1 MAPADAGSTLC
12 RRCNENEVTHT
23 IRSEPTCGPCY
34 RRYVQM
40 KAIKRLEAAS
50 KEIRAVPTRTKKVLV
65 GLSFGVSSSSLI
77 HMLDESANS
86 QLKKRPTPAYDPVVV
101 HVETEMSGRPSSSPS
116 QNQKQKL
123 LDKFIERYP
132 RLTFRSIPLTT
143 ALDLETID
151 WSSLP
156 AAPGD
161 SGEEPEERLHN
172 FFARLPSTTSRA
184 DILRLFVRHILI
196 STALS
201 EGCHALFLGC
211 STTALA
217 ALTLGETAKGRGFTL
232 PWMINDGPQ
241 PVHAFT
247 APVTPTGAGS
257 DTRAQAA
264 GREVARLPIYYPLRE
279 VFRNEL
285 VEYAGLVSPPITD
298 LVLPSGAAAPGAA
311 VVSHKDVSIDDVMTR
326 YFDEVEASYPSIV
339 ANVVRT
345 TAKLERLGVE
355 GDDMSCGLCGMGLD
369 ELGDERWKGEIGDVD
384 AGEYG
389 RLCYGCQ
396 RSMRN

>member
-1 MAPADAGSTLC
+1 MAPLNAGSTLC

-40 KAIKRLEAAS
+40 KSVKRLEAAS
-50 KEIRAVPTRTKKVLV
+50 KEMRAAPSQTKKVLV
-65 GLSFGVSSSSLI
+65 GLSYGVSSSSLI
-77 HMLDESANS
+77 HMLDESVKN

-101 HVETEMSGRPSSSPS
+101 HVETETGDQTSSSHS
-116 QNQKQKL
+116 QTKRL
-123 LDKFIERYP
+123 LDKFSERYP
-132 RLTFRSIPLTT
+132 GFTFRSILLNT
-143 ALDLETID
+143 AMELDTID
-151 WSSLP
+151 WHSLP
-156 AAPGD
+156 TVPED
-161 SGEEPEERLHN
+161 SEKQPAERLHN

-184 DILRLFVRHILI
+184 DIVRLFVRHILI
-196 STALS
+196 STALA

-241 PVHAFT
+241 PVHTFIAA
-247 APVTPTGAGS
+247 APSTDAGS
-257 DTRAQAA
+257 DTTAQAA
-264 GREVARLPIYYPLRE
+264 TGREVARLPIYYPLRE

-285 VEYAGLVSPPITD
+285 VEYARLVSPPLTD
-298 LVLPSGAAAPGAA
+298 LILPSTAAAPGSA

-345 TAKLERLGVE
+345 TAKLERLGEE
-355 GDDMSCGLCGMGLD
+355 GDDISCGLCGMGLD
-369 ELGDERWKGEIGDVD
+369 EQGDERWKGEIGDAD
-384 AGEYG
+384 AGKFG
-389 RLCYGCQ
+389 TLCYGCQ

>member
-1 MAPADAGSTLC
+1 MATVDTGSKVC
-12 RRCNENEVTHT
+12 RRCNENETTHT

-40 KAIKRLEAAS
+40 KAVKRLEVAS
-50 KEIRAVPTRTKKVLV
+50 KEIRAAPTQTKKVLV
-65 GLSFGVSSSSLI
+65 GLSFGVSSSSLVNV
-77 HMLDESANS
+77 LDESAKN

-101 HVETEMSGRPSSSPS
+101 HVDTEMGDHTSSSPS
-116 QNQKQKL
+116 ETQRL
-123 LDKFIERYP
+123 LDKFHERYP
-132 RLTFRSIPLTT
+132 RFTFRSIPLTT
-143 ALDLETID
+143 VLDLDTID
-151 WSSLP
+151 WSALTV
-156 AAPGD
+156 APS
-161 SGEEPEERLHN
+161 SGEDGEKGPAERLHD

-184 DILRLFVRHILI
+184 DIMRLFVRHILI
-196 STALS
+196 SAALA
-201 EGCHALFLGC
+201 EGCHALLLGC

-232 PWMINDGPQ
+232 PWMTNDGPQ
-241 PVHAFT
+241 PIHAFDR
-247 APVTPTGAGS
+247 GAE
-257 DTRAQAA
+257 AA
-264 GREVARLPIYYPLRE
+264 GKEVAKLPIYYPLRE

-285 VEYAGLVSPPITD
+285 VAYAGLVSPPLTD
-298 LVLPSGAAAPGAA
+298 LVLRSDAARPGSA
-311 VVSHKDVSIDDVMTR
+311 VVSHKDVSIDDVMAR

-345 TAKLERLGVE
+345 TAKLERLGE
-355 GDDMSCGLCGMGLD
+355 NGDDISCGLCGMGLD
-369 ELGDERWKGEIGDVD
+369 ELGDERWKGEIGDAD

>member
-1 MAPADAGSTLC
+1 
-12 RRCNENEVTHT
+12 
-23 IRSEPTCGPCY
+23 
-34 RRYVQM
+34 M

-50 KEIRAVPTRTKKVLV
+50 KEIRAAPTQTKKVLV

-77 HMLDESANS
+77 HMLDDSIKS

-101 HVETEMSGRPSSSPS
+101 HIETEIGDQTSSPTS
-116 QNQKQKL
+116 QTKRL
-123 LDKFIERYP
+123 LDKFSERYP
-132 RLTFRSIPLTT
+132 RFTFRSIPLAT
-143 ALDLETID
+143 ALDLNTID
-151 WSSLP
+151 WGSLP
-156 AAPGD
+156 AAPED
-161 SGEEPEERLHN
+161 SKREPGERLYN
-172 FFARLPSTTSRA
+172 FFTRLPSTTSRA
-184 DILRLFVRHILI
+184 DIVRLLVRHILI
-196 STALS
+196 STALA

-217 ALTLGETAKGRGFTL
+217 ALTLAETAKGRGFTL

-241 PVHAFT
+241 TVHAFT
-247 APVTPTGAGS
+247 APAPPTDAGS
-257 DTRAQAA
+257 DNTAQVAT
-264 GREVARLPIYYPLRE
+264 GMEVARLPIYYPLRE

-285 VEYAGLVSPPITD
+285 VEYSGLVSPPLAD
-298 LVLPSGAAAPGAA
+298 LVLPSDAAGPGTA

-345 TAKLERLGVE
+345 TAKLERLGDE
-355 GDDMSCGLCGMGLD
+355 GDDISCGLCGMRLD
-369 ELGDERWKGEIGDVD
+369 EQGDERWKGEIGDAD
-384 AGEYG
+384 ASEYG